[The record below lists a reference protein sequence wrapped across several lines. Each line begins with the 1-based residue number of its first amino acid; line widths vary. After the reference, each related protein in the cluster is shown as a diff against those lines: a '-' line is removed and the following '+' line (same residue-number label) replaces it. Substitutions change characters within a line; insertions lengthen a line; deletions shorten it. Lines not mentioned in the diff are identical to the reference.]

1 MLKFYAIFA
10 PWMVLSATVAAWA
23 GEAPSPGS
31 GQAPPDPAGVQ
42 FFENKVRP
50 LLVDNCYKCHSADA
64 QKDKKLKGELLLD
77 THDGVLKGGEN
88 GPAIVPGKPNESRLI
103 KAVRYT
109 DDDLKMPPKVKLT
122 DEAIADL
129 EKWVAMGA
137 PDPRQSPAS
146 GGAAPVVAKRVIDLE
161 AGRNYWAFRP
171 LAKVGP
177 PQVKDTG
184 GARTPID
191 RFILARQ
198 EEKGIVP
205 NGPAERR
212 VLIRRAYFDLNGLPP
227 TPKQVD
233 DFVNDTSSDAWEKV
247 VDGLL
252 ASDRYGERWA
262 RHWLDVARFAESNG
276 YEFDADRPGAW
287 QYRDFVI
294 RALNQDM
301 PWDQFV
307 RWQIAG
313 DKLAPD
319 DFDARAATGFLVAGP
334 SPGQITAKTAE
345 PLRYDQLDDMIATLG
360 SSMLGLTVGCCRCHD
375 HKYDPLPQQDY
386 YRLAACFADTDATE
400 LKLSPRAEQYREA
413 EAKWKAEHDSLT
425 AAWEEF
431 QHDKLA
437 ARVEQWE
444 KDRRATDLSAQWLVL
459 DPDQAETDTAPAK
472 PAKGAPKDPGSEP
485 ETLKKLDDGSLSLEN
500 RSPRKQS
507 FTFVVRTQLKEIIG
521 LKIEALA
528 DKTLSKPG
536 PGIGNHGEFLLT
548 RMELQAAPL
557 APPDGKGKPVEAQ
570 LTGVKATSESKGKE
584 LSRAVD
590 TNPKD
595 GWAADEDTHH
605 DEAAAFQLTSPVG
618 FDGGTELTITLH
630 FDSGLPFFRPRL
642 SVMTAGRPVTLEGD
656 SAPQGGQE
664 VAALLAQS
672 GGEVTDE
679 NRGLIARWL
688 RTVDP
693 KTQSAWR
700 PVQEHQAR
708 EPHEQ
713 PEKVFAAGVKGGRPV
728 FYLGRGEVNKKNGL
742 ASIGFAE
749 TLETASDGDE
759 HWTGT
764 QKPRANDNPVPATAP
779 RVALANWIT
788 DTDHGA
794 GNLLARVAVNRLWQH
809 HMGRGIVNT
818 PNDFGVQGDAPTNP
832 ELLDY
837 LAGQLIDNG
846 WKLKP
851 LHRLIMT
858 SAVYMQGNA
867 PSDANMAADPENKL
881 WWRRPPQRLEA
892 EAVRDSL
899 LAASGTLQLTM
910 YGPGTLDET
919 SLRRSIY
926 LTVKRSKPVQL
937 MQLFDAPEASQSI
950 GKRQV
955 TTLATQALT
964 LLNSPFVREQA
975 QLLAKRVR
983 PSPGVDLPTAIEED
997 YRLTLCRRPTGEEK
1011 SRMLG
1016 FIDQQEKMYGGK
1028 SADVAL
1034 VDVCQILLCS
1044 SEFVYIE

>member
-1 MLKFYAIFA
+1 MLKHYAIFA
-10 PWMVLSATVAAWA
+10 PWILLSTTVGAWA
-23 GEAPSPGS
+23 GETGSDPG
-31 GQAPPDPAGVQ
+31 GMQ
-42 FFENKVRP
+42 FFESKVRP
-50 LLVDNCYKCHSADA
+50 VLVDHCYKCHSADA
-64 QKDKKLKGELLLD
+64 QKAGKLKGELRLD
-77 THDGVLKGGEN
+77 THDGLLKGGEN
-88 GPAIVPGKPNESRLI
+88 GPAIVPGKPDDSRLI
-103 KAVRYT
+103 KAVKYT

-137 PDPRQSPAS
+137 PDPRQSPAD
-146 GGAAPVVAKRVIDLE
+146 GGAAPVTAKRVIDLE
-161 AGRNYWAFRP
+161 AGRNWWAFRP
-171 LAKVGP
+171 LANAQP
-177 PQVKDTG
+177 PEVKDAG
-184 GARTPID
+184 WGRTPID
-191 RFILARQ
+191 RFIVARQ
-198 EEKGIVP
+198 QEKGVVP
-205 NGPAERR
+205 NQPAERR
-212 VLIRRAYFDLNGLPP
+212 VLIRRAYFDLIGLPP

-247 VDGLL
+247 IDGLL
-252 ASDRYGERWA
+252 ASDRYGERWG
-262 RHWLDVARFAESNG
+262 RHWLDVVRFAESNG

-313 DKLAPD
+313 DKLAPE

-345 PLRYDQLDDMIATLG
+345 PLRYDQLDDMISTLG

-400 LKLSPRAEQYREA
+400 LKLAPRAGQYREA
-413 EAKWKAEHDSLT
+413 EAKWKAEHESLT
-425 AAWEEF
+425 AAWEKF
-431 QHDKLA
+431 QRERVA

-444 KDRRATDLSAQWLVL
+444 NDRRSVDLSAQWLVL
-459 DPDQAETDTAPAK
+459 DPERAETVVGD
-472 PAKGAPKDPGSEP
+472 
-485 ETLKKLDDGSLSLEN
+485 ETESLKKLDDGSLSLEN
-500 RSPRKQS
+500 RNPRKQS
-507 FTFVVRTQLKEIIG
+507 FTFVVRTQLKELVG

-528 DKTLSKPG
+528 DKALPKPG

-548 RMELQAAPL
+548 RMLLRAAPL
-557 APPDGKGKPVEAQ
+557 DGKGKPVEAK
-570 LTGVKATSESKGKE
+570 LAPVKATSESKGKE
-584 LSRAVD
+584 LFRAVD
-590 TNPKD
+590 TNERD
-595 GWAADEDTHH
+595 GWAADDDTHH
-605 DEAAAFQLTSPVG
+605 DEAAAFQFASPLG
-618 FDGGTELTITLH
+618 FNGGTELTITLH
-630 FDSGLPFFRPRL
+630 FDTGLPFFRPRL
-642 SVMTAGRPVTLEGD
+642 SVMTAGRPVTLEGE
-656 SAPQGGQE
+656 SAPQGGRE
-664 VAALLAQS
+664 VAALLSQT
-672 GGEVTDE
+672 GEEVTDE
-679 NRGLIARWL
+679 NRGPIARWL
-688 RTVDP
+688 RTDDP
-693 KTQSAWR
+693 ETKSAWA
-700 PVQEHQAR
+700 PVMEHQAR

-713 PEKVFAAGVKGGRPV
+713 PEKVFAAGVKGSRPV
-728 FYLGRGEVNKKNGL
+728 YYLGRGEVNKKNGL

-749 TLETASDGDE
+749 ALETASDGDE
-759 HWTGT
+759 HWTGA
-764 QKPRANDNPVPATAP
+764 QKPRTNDNPVPTTAP
-779 RVALANWIT
+779 RVALAQWIT

-818 PNDFGVQGDAPTNP
+818 PNDFGVQGDAPTQP
-832 ELLDY
+832 ELLEY
-837 LAGQLIDNG
+837 LAGELIRNG

-858 SAVYMQGNA
+858 SAVYMQGNV
-867 PSDANMAADPENKL
+867 PNDADMAADPENKL

-910 YGPGTLDET
+910 FGPGTLDET
-919 SLRRSIY
+919 SLRRSVY

-937 MQLFDAPEASQSI
+937 MQLFDAPEPSQSM

-964 LLNSPFVREQA
+964 LLNSPFVRDQA
-975 QLLAKRVR
+975 QRLAGRVR
-983 PSPGVDLPTAIEED
+983 PSPGVDLPAAVEEA
-997 YRLTLCRRPTGEEK
+997 YRLTLCRRPTEEEK

-1016 FIDQQEKMYGGK
+1016 FIDQQEKSYGSK
-1028 SADVAL
+1028 AADAGL

-1044 SEFVYIE
+1044 SEFVYVE